1 MLNKSLFLYFFM
13 SFALTSHAEYQPPVT
28 YEKYIQTV
36 TVHSDGTYEEI
47 NEGVTLI
54 ETKKGVNSS
63 STLDLEFNPAME
75 KTEIIEAYTLTPE
88 GKRIN
93 VSKDK
98 IRVRDDP
105 IDGGA
110 DMFTGAKHKVLIFP
124 DIAIGSRICY
134 KMKITHFKTE
144 FKGQFFYTSVMS
156 PTQRNGLYKI
166 KFIIDKKIPVKFD
179 VKDIEGGLIR
189 DTHKDNIYEF
199 AFNRT
204 DILPPESGSVSI
216 YDFAPHIFVSSF
228 QSQEALGDAYQ
239 KIAYPKTKPSGYV
252 QGLADMII
260 AEAGGGDKRA
270 EAKAFYEWVVKNIR
284 YVAVYVGNGGIEPHD
299 AETIAKNGYGDCK
312 DHAVILEALLRTKG
326 IKSSPALIN
335 SGVAYTL
342 PAVAV
347 LAPHNHVIT
356 YLPEFDLYA
365 DSTTQFT
372 PFGQLP
378 YWDQDKPV
386 ILAALNLL
394 GRTPKMQSNE
404 AKLNSEVTLNIKE
417 DGFIEGKSRTIVE
430 GSLENGYRRS
440 QHGNLGK
447 DDQQIVTDRL
457 SGFSETGYGE
467 ITATEPTDFKSPFK
481 EETTFTLDPV
491 SNFPGQG
498 AIKVPVGLAQGR
510 IFIEAQDKPKDKINF
525 PFSCASKKYN
535 EHYTINFPSN
545 VRVTRIPPN
554 TSFKKDGLI
563 YKADYVRSKN
573 TVDVKRELI
582 YEYPSMSC
590 KPSDQENLKDLFA
603 NLRKDLMSQIFYE

>member
-1 MLNKSLFLYFFM
+1 M

-36 TVHSDGTYEEI
+36 TVHADGTYKEV

-63 STLDLEFNPAME
+63 STLDLEFNPSME

-93 VSKDK
+93 VSRDK
-98 IRVRDDP
+98 MRVRDDP

-110 DMFTGAKHKVLIFP
+110 DMFTGAKHRVLIFP
-124 DIAIGSRICY
+124 DITIGSRVCY
-134 KMKITHFKTE
+134 KIKITHFKTE
-144 FKGQFFYTSVMS
+144 FKGQFFYAAVMS
-156 PTQRNGLYKI
+156 PTQKNGLYKI
-166 KFIIDKKIPVKFD
+166 NFFIDKKIPVKFD
-179 VKDIEGGLIR
+179 IKDIEGGLAR
-189 DTHKDNIYEF
+189 STSKDNVYEF
-199 AFNRT
+199 SFNRT
-204 DILPPESGSVSI
+204 DFLPPESGSVSI

-239 KIAYPKTKPSGYV
+239 NIAYPKTKPSGYI

-260 AEAGGGDKRA
+260 AQAGGGDKRA

-312 DHAVILEALLRTKG
+312 DHTVILEALLRTKR

-335 SGVAYTL
+335 SEAAYSL

-356 YLPEFDLYA
+356 YLPEFDLYI
-365 DSTTQFT
+365 DSTSQFT

-378 YWDQDKPV
+378 AEDQDKPV
-386 ILAALNLL
+386 ILAALNTI
-394 GRTPKMQSNE
+394 GHTPKMRSDE
-404 AKLNSEVTLNIKE
+404 AKLSSEVILTIKE
-417 DGFIEGKSRTIVE
+417 DGFIEGRSKTIVE
-430 GSLENGYRRS
+430 GSLEDGYRNAR
-440 QHGNLGK
+440 HKNLGK
-447 DDQQIVTDRL
+447 EDQQIIANRL
-457 SGFSETGYGE
+457 LNFGENGYGE
-467 ITATEPTDFKSPFK
+467 INATDPTDFKDAFK
-481 EETTFTLDPV
+481 EETNFILDPI
-491 SNFPGQG
+491 SNFSGQG
-498 AIKVPVGLAQGR
+498 AMRVPVGLAQGR
-510 IFIEAQDKPKDKINF
+510 IFIEGQDKPKDKVNF
-525 PFSCASKKYN
+525 PFYCGSKTYI
-535 EHYTINFPSN
+535 EHYTIHFPSN
-545 VRVTRIPPN
+545 VRVTKIPSN
-554 TSFKKDGLI
+554 TSFKKDKLI
-563 YKADYVRSKN
+563 YKADYVHSKN

-582 YEYPSMSC
+582 YDYPSMSC

-603 NLRKDLMSQIFYE
+603 TLRKDLMSQIFYE